1 LDRVGFSEVFVSSKT
16 SLGEAISSD
25 FMERVSNLETVT
37 KQEDPPYITGAFR
50 RIGLNDPEILVEE
63 DAKPANSSSKKQKV
77 EKAI

>member
-1 LDRVGFSEVFVSSKT
+1 
-16 SLGEAISSD
+16 
-25 FMERVSNLETVT
+25 MEMVSNLETVT